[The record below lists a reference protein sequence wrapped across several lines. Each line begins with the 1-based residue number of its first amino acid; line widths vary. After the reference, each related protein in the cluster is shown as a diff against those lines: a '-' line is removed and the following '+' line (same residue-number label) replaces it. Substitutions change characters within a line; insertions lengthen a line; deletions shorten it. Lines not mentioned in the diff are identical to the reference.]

1 MFLDWHPW
9 DTRSTQGTSGLPK
22 GMPSSNFS
30 LPSINHALGGFSAE
44 MFHFAYSLSVAWNKS
59 LPEQEQH
66 VSPWKRVNVHGGICS
81 ANRWCTPGQ
90 KILFQHE
97 LDLLLTQNKSEMLQE
112 WAADFLISPQTA
124 ASWQH
129 SMCPK
134 HRSAPCSKPHRFLCR
149 DTGVKQIRY
158 LKRPLQEAES
168 FAFWCTGT
176 F

>member
-1 MFLDWHPW
+1 MLYALIYLQIKSQCFAHFSEKPEAACPTRKVTRLGLKGTLQSSATDLLLNHLGQVLSSLCASHSFCFL
-9 DTRSTQGTSGLPK
+9 L
-22 GMPSSNFS
+22 
-30 LPSINHALGGFSAE
+30 
-44 MFHFAYSLSVAWNKS
+44 
-59 LPEQEQH
+59 
-66 VSPWKRVNVHGGICS
+66 
-81 ANRWCTPGQ
+81 TPGQ

>member
-1 MFLDWHPW
+1 
-9 DTRSTQGTSGLPK
+9 
-22 GMPSSNFS
+22 MPSSNFS

-44 MFHFAYSLSVAWNKS
+44 IFHFAYSLSVAWNKS

-124 ASWQH
+124 AS
-129 SMCPK
+129 
-134 HRSAPCSKPHRFLCR
+134 
-149 DTGVKQIRY
+149 
-158 LKRPLQEAES
+158 
-168 FAFWCTGT
+168 
-176 F
+176 